1 MDFDAII
8 VGSGFG
14 GTVAATTLVN
24 AGKKVLG
31 YKATVN
37 LCAEMADGDVQLIEM
52 TGLADLLITYQIP
65 ITDGTP
71 PRPLQVIELL
81 PLLADPKT
89 GRIYLHYEAGKAR
102 TGVMAAIYRMAAI

>member
-71 PRPLQVIELL
+71 PRL
-81 PLLADPKT
+81 
-89 GRIYLHYEAGKAR
+89 
-102 TGVMAAIYRMAAI
+102 